1 MRGWGS
7 LPQVLP
13 SVTIRN
19 HFAFFTAQLSLF
31 SHTVSSARTFTSET
45 APRTAGLSKALLKGG
60 RKDAARAALRV
71 PQLCAGGDRFCSAP
85 LPGRCRRSENPQAR
99 NHPPECSGAGSAAT
113 PGAFVLCGGAPRAAA
128 RPVSR
133 LPRPLPAA
141 AGEGGGGQ
149 LPTTLSHP
157 PPLWGMPPTYEQPGE
172 PPAPDHG
179 GRCSASSPGGARPP
193 PVPAELSGAQRAAVR
208 PWDVPVPAAR
218 LGTAAAAR
226 GRLGSSHRL
235 SKRGKKKKWYLKKK
249 RSNLSRLRCEAR
261 PPTADS
267 FNGAWQPQV
276 QVARRG
282 GDSAARAPHAA
293 AHHTRSS
300 AAPSRRLRAGSPG
313 PRAPPGCASAPRRAS
328 RPPEGGPLLARER
341 SLSSARRSG
350 AHPSQPRGRQ
360 TMWSPQDHPASF
372 LFTWGP
378 QETSACALKSQN
390 TSNVL
395 WTSLMA
401 VGATYRARPVW
412 PRRME
417 GLQPTQIWI

>member
-71 PQLCAGGDRFCSAP
+71 PQLRAGGDRFCSAP

-133 LPRPLPAA
+133 LPRQLPAA

-157 PPLWGMPPTYEQPGE
+157 PPL
-172 PPAPDHG
+172 
-179 GRCSASSPGGARPP
+179 
-193 PVPAELSGAQRAAVR
+193 
-208 PWDVPVPAAR
+208 
-218 LGTAAAAR
+218 
-226 GRLGSSHRL
+226 
-235 SKRGKKKKWYLKKK
+235 
-249 RSNLSRLRCEAR
+249 
-261 PPTADS
+261 
-267 FNGAWQPQV
+267 
-276 QVARRG
+276 
-282 GDSAARAPHAA
+282 
-293 AHHTRSS
+293 
-300 AAPSRRLRAGSPG
+300 
-313 PRAPPGCASAPRRAS
+313 
-328 RPPEGGPLLARER
+328 
-341 SLSSARRSG
+341 
-350 AHPSQPRGRQ
+350 
-360 TMWSPQDHPASF
+360 
-372 LFTWGP
+372 
-378 QETSACALKSQN
+378 
-390 TSNVL
+390 
-395 WTSLMA
+395 
-401 VGATYRARPVW
+401 
-412 PRRME
+412 
-417 GLQPTQIWI
+417 